1 MGGEKE
7 KQRDKSLKIKKKK
20 KALGQQKYRCIHLHM
35 RVKKQKSYMVKQS
48 PTPKS
53 TIRKKEGIK
62 QKHLYFHQL
71 IICQPKLWGKMV
83 LWMLI
88 DIILKKTIHHIC
100 FY

>member
-1 MGGEKE
+1 MDGEKG
-7 KQRDKSLKIKKKK
+7 KQRDTSLKIKK

-53 TIRKKEGIK
+53 IVRKKRDK
-62 QKHLYFHQL
+62 TKAL
-71 IICQPKLWGKMV
+71 IICQPKLWGKMA